1 MTKYAD
7 MQLPA
12 ACLSDGLAL
21 VGGGEGW
28 GRGGGGLD
36 LAQTK
41 SENHE
46 WKSCHLELPNSN
58 RGFGSP
64 GTRGCL
70 SLSTTVK

>member
-1 MTKYAD
+1 VCSMTKYAD

-12 ACLSDGLAL
+12 ACLSDGLA
-21 VGGGEGW
+21 VVGEGW
-28 GRGGGGLD
+28 GGGGGGLD

-46 WKSCHLELPNSN
+46 SKSSHLELPNSN
-58 RGFGSP
+58 HGFGS

-70 SLSTTVK
+70 RLSTTEK